1 MIKAELTCAVL
12 LKTKINIIGGVHCT
26 LPFLH
31 EIDRKKC
38 EKFLLTRLIEW
49 CRLFIEI
56 VKEVSSWQF
65 WFAVVQDI

>member
-38 EKFLLTRLIEW
+38 ENFGMKK
-49 CRLFIEI
+49 
-56 VKEVSSWQF
+56 VKNSY
-65 WFAVVQDI
+65 